1 MSKGETPRTSTL
13 LSFTSNIAAMEIL
26 EDPKLQDAAMR
37 ELYEASMNGCEY
49 FKHTDQERP
58 SYSERS
64 FTLPLH

>member
-37 ELYEASMNGCEY
+37 ELYEASMNG
-49 FKHTDQERP
+49 TDLRSSAER
-58 SYSERS
+58 
-64 FTLPLH
+64 TC